1 MDKKKGILLVALAA
15 AFLAALICVAVAF
28 FPRESFG
35 QSGGYFVGFSL
46 SDEFYVDGEPL
57 SSRERSQLCEEIA
70 ALLREIED
78 EVSVEKSGSDISRIN
93 AAAAGEQVAVGEHTW
108 ALLRL
113 CKQIYSQT
121 AGAFSPALYNL
132 TELWG
137 FSPAYEGHYTD
148 PRPEP
153 SAQAVSDALAASDFS
168 DIELRDNNIV
178 VKANG
183 DTKLDFGGVAKG
195 YMSDAAAA
203 LIRETY
209 AGKSLDGILTVM
221 SNSVLFGQKH
231 DASVEGGVRGYTM
244 EVENP
249 RSLTTGTGCAAVAVG
264 LSDVAVS
271 TSADNYRFYVNGGK
285 IYSHILDPNT
295 GKPSENGV
303 ISVTVLVPLNGE
315 SGAARAYAGA
325 VADALST
332 TGFCMPLKAALEFYE
347 SIGVGAV
354 VITSEFEYY
363 VVGDYEVLDPGDFSE
378 GAENVFARCI
388 GLPENSEVGRC
399 KQELAYIEKVAEL
412 TGA

>member
-35 QSGGYFVGFSL
+35 QSDGYFVGFSL

-93 AAAAGEQVAVGEHTW
+93 AAAAGEQVDVGEHTW

-153 SAQAVSDALAASDFS
+153 SAQTVSDALAASDFS

-178 VKANG
+178 VKTNG

-249 RSLTTGTGCAAVAVG
+249 RSLIKGTGCAAVAVG

-271 TSADNYRFYVNGGK
+271 TSADNYRFYVNDGK

-315 SGAARAYAGA
+315 SGAARAY
-325 VADALST
+325 ADALST